1 MAEKIFVDGLFY
13 NLPNTKAPEW
23 VLANLSI
30 NVKKFT
36 EFLQEQ
42 EAERGWVNIDVKK
55 SKSGSIYC
63 EVSTYKPK
71 SQGNLQPQ
79 PSPEAQNE
87 AISDE
92 TPIVSI
98 EDIPF

>member
-13 NLPNTKAPEW
+13 SLPNTKAPEW
-23 VLANLSI
+23 VIANLSI
-30 NVKKFT
+30 NVKKLT
-36 EFLQEQ
+36 EFLQKQ

-71 SQGNLQPQ
+71 SRGNSQ

-92 TPIVSI
+92 TPIVDI
-98 EDIPF
+98 KDIPF